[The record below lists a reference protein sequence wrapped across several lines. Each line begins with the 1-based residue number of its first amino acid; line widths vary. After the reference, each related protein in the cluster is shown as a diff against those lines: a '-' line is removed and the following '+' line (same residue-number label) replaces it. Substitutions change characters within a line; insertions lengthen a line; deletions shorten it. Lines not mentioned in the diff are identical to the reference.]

1 MERRNSENGL
11 WRLMRLWPLVVIIVS
26 VTGILYVM
34 VDDLK
39 DVQAST
45 GKLWQKYSS
54 NRDSIVELEKQTGI
68 IEYRLQRVDD
78 TLKIQGADIKAILT
92 EVRK

>member
-1 MERRNSENGL
+1 MERRNGENGL
-11 WRLMRLWPLVVIIVS
+11 LRLMRLWPLFVIIVS
-26 VTGILYVM
+26 VTGMLYVM

-45 GKLWQKYSS
+45 GKLWGKYSD
-54 NRDSIVELEKQTGI
+54 NKNSIIELEKQTGI

-78 TLKIQGADIKAILT
+78 TLKVQGADIKAILT